1 MHINCCIIGYR
12 PFLRNVS
19 ANLASILDE
28 LIRNH
33 GVDTFYVGESGALDP
48 LFATA
53 VGKAKKKYP
62 HIRLIL
68 VKEHPGKSQKKAL
81 SKTLYDE
88 IAFPGRENPL
98 RWRVDRCEYVIRCGD
113 WSRVHS
119 AVRYAAQKGKQIF
132 RL

>member
-19 ANLASILDE
+19 ANLASILED
-28 LIRNH
+28 LIRKH
-33 GVDTFYVGESGALDP
+33 GVDTFYAGESGALDP

-88 IAFPGRENPL
+88 IAFPDRENPL
-98 RWRVDRCEYVIRCGD
+98 RWRVDRCDYVIRCGD

-119 AVRYAAQKGKQIF
+119 AVRYAIQNEKQIF